1 MASLAAKTIALFAF
15 GVKIS
20 LMRLFLSV

>member
-20 LMRLFLSV
+20 LMRLFLSI